1 MKCRRNHTKCLLL
14 TTLLLIVVSMFFA
27 APLKKESIHTDSQ
40 SPAHVFILKVQQ
52 STPFS
57 DAELFGSFSSFS
69 FRSCSRSINRS
80 VFPNLTCKFIKN
92 IPQTLLADLVDI
104 NSGNNHYLKS
114 YPLSLANST
123 CSSCFYYVFTL
134 REIII

>member
-14 TTLLLIVVSMFFA
+14 TTLLLIVVSIFFA

-40 SPAHVFILKVQQ
+40 SPAHVFVLKVQHF
-52 STPFS
+52 TPFS
-57 DAELFGSFSSFS
+57 DAEFLGSFSSFS
-69 FRSCSRSINRS
+69 IRSCFRYINRS
-80 VFPNLTCKFIKN
+80 VFPNLTCKFVKN
-92 IPQTLLADLVDI
+92 IPQTLLIDLEEID
-104 NSGNNHYLKS
+104 SGNYYLKS
-114 YPLSLANST
+114 SPLSLVNST